1 LALLEYT
8 FKYTLRYKYKNLF
21 IFTVMTLLVALVAA
35 TLFIADAMKTEY
47 SSLIQTYPDITLT
60 AQKALKESSSDEKII
75 DAIFEINGVSNVVGR
90 VWGEYY
96 FEKGKK
102 KFTIVGVD
110 EFENYANPLFNRVSA
125 SEKLQGKSML
135 LSKGVKRSL
144 EKNYYREYFN
154 FIQADGVLKRVAITG
169 TFEGNNSFENEDLIV
184 MPKELARDIFDYNS
198 SEVTDIAITVTNK
211 AEVGFIALKLADLF
225 PQMKIEIKE
234 DFLHHY
240 EEIYNNR
247 SGFFLTVFIITFFTF
262 FIIIYDKM
270 SGLSSEQKKEIG
282 ILKALGWRVE
292 DVLNAKLY
300 EGLLISLSAYFTGIL
315 LAYIYVYVFDAYY
328 LKNIFLNNYTL
339 LDSYKLEFTLH
350 YDTLALIFFLSVPIY
365 IAATIIPAWMV
376 ATTDA
381 DEVMR

>member
-1 LALLEYT
+1 MALLEYT

>member
-1 LALLEYT
+1 
-8 FKYTLRYKYKNLF
+8 
-21 IFTVMTLLVALVAA
+21 MTLLVALVAA